1 MPPMPAELRVE
12 WRVPSVQATAVG
24 VAAQSVLR
32 ASRRERGCVSCSLT
46 TELADQATLRLR
58 EVWDSE
64 PSLRRYVQSGV
75 FETLAGLLETAVEPP
90 RLEITV
96 DGRTRGFDYVGEV
109 RSHV

>member
-1 MPPMPAELRVE
+1 MPPEPVELCAE
-12 WRVPSVQATAVG
+12 WRVPSVQATVVG

-46 TELADQATLRLR
+46 TELAERATLRLH

-75 FETLAGLLETAVEPP
+75 FESLVGLLETAVEPP
-90 RLEITV
+90 LLEITV
-96 DGRTRGFDYVGEV
+96 NGRTRGFDYVGEV
-109 RSHV
+109 RNDG